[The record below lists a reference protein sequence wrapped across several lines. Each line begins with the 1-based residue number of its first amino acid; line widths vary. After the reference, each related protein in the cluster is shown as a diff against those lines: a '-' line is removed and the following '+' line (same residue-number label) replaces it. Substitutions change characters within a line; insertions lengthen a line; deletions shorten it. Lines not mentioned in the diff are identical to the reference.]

1 MPTLRIG
8 FHQPFEPFGFME
20 GERATGWLVELVSAA
35 MLRGAVAHR
44 FVPLPIARVGEALLA
59 GEVDALAYQGITPA
73 RQAEMD
79 FSDPLV
85 QTGAALFLPLP
96 AAPAAPAMSLD
107 ALRGQRIATPKAG
120 PLYVEIMRSHPDITV
135 LDGVSYPDS
144 FRAVLEGCAD
154 AAALN
159 FQAGLRLTRQSFPG
173 KFALPEAP
181 YATLPLALAVAKG
194 RRPVLLQTFN
204 QSLAALRASGAADE
218 LERRWLGGGDAAS
231 ERA

>member
-20 GERATGWLVELVSAA
+20 GERATGWLVELVSAT
-35 MLRGAVAHR
+35 LLHGAAAHR
-44 FVPLPIARVGEALLA
+44 FVPLPIARAGEALLA
-59 GEVDALAYQGITPA
+59 GEVDALAYQGVTPA

-85 QTGAALFLPLP
+85 QTGAALFLPQ
-96 AAPAAPAMSLD
+96 PAAPAMSLD
-107 ALRGQRIATPKAG
+107 ALRGKRIATPKAG
-120 PLYVEIMRSHPDITV
+120 PLYAEIMRSHPDISV

-144 FRAVLEGCAD
+144 FRAVLEGRAD

-159 FQAGLRLTRQSFPG
+159 FQAGLRLARQSFAG

-231 ERA
+231 ETA

>member
-35 MLRGAVAHR
+35 MARGAIAHS
-44 FVPLPIARVGEALLA
+44 FVPLPIARAGEALLA
-59 GEVDALAYQGITPA
+59 GEVDVLAYQGITPA

-79 FSDPLV
+79 FSEPLV
-85 QTGAALFLPLP
+85 QTGAALFTLMP
-96 AAPAAPAMSLD
+96 AAPAASLD
-107 ALRGQRIATPKAG
+107 ALHGKRIATPKAG
-120 PLYVEIMRSHPDITV
+120 PLYAEISRSHPDITV
-135 LDGVSYPDS
+135 LDGVSYPES
-144 FRAVLEGCAD
+144 LRAVLDGRAD

-159 FQAGLRLTRQSFPG
+159 LQAGLRLARQSFAG
-173 KFALPEAP
+173 KFALPEVP

-204 QSLAALRASGAADE
+204 QALAELKSSGEADE
-218 LERRWLGGGDAAS
+218 LERRWLG
-231 ERA
+231 ERTGR